1 MIRGDTTVAALE
13 QVRAGRGEFFFACP
27 FRALKNQSQEQNRT
41 GRLTSILILKRVGA
55 RNAVNGR
62 TLL

>member
-1 MIRGDTTVAALE
+1 MGPPASFL
-13 QVRAGRGEFFFACP
+13 ACP
-27 FRALKNQSQEQNRT
+27 FRALKNLSQEQNST
-41 GRLTSILILKRVGA
+41 GALSSILILKRDGA